1 MIIALRSIQHTEAS
15 GLMLVPRLAAGLPLL
30 LAGAAHYVA
39 PSLLQTSLAQA
50 GTPLQGWLF
59 QVLPAVA
66 IVSGLLL
73 TLGYFG
79 RVAAF
84 LGVQIS
90 LLSLFTLVKLY
101 EVSWLTAST
110 QSWLAQSFLPLTV
123 IAGSFMVLWL
133 GSGAWSLDHEDYQTT
148 FSDEDDCYTEFAV
161 FEMNT
166 AADFE
171 PNCTADLVAV

>member
-1 MIIALRSIQHTEAS
+1 MITALRSIQQTEAS

-30 LAGAAHYVA
+30 VAGAAHYIA
-39 PSLLQTSLAQA
+39 PSLLQTTLAEA
-50 GTPLQGWLF
+50 GTPLQGWLS

-73 TLGYFG
+73 LLGYFG

-84 LGVQIS
+84 FGVQVS

-110 QSWLAQSFLPLTV
+110 QSWLAQSVLPLTV
-123 IAGSFMVLWL
+123 ITGSFLVLWL

-148 FSDEDDCYTEFAV
+148 FTDADDLYTEFAIV
-161 FEMNT
+161 EATT
-166 AADFE
+166 APDLE
-171 PNCTADLVAV
+171 HSCTAELLAV